1 MRGNAFFCLRA
12 IEAVSP
18 DCLPLA
24 GTWRN
29 KVLFLAVRVHTASS
43 VSRHCLKSARKRVL
57 ARGRFGACFFHGGGR
72 QLPAQ
77 YARLS
82 YQRWPFEVGKLK
94 ANECPLWF
102 CVVRGIAWHASTTSS
117 VLAAARHT
125 DYCPVILDKED
136 VRFPNYG
143 LNKKAE
149 VAFWVKYL
157 RILGPGLA
165 QYLAVSD
172 QCTAVFFAMLL
183 WY

>member
-1 MRGNAFFCLRA
+1 M
-12 IEAVSP
+12 
-18 DCLPLA
+18 
-24 GTWRN
+24 
-29 KVLFLAVRVHTASS
+29 RVHIASS

-57 ARGRFGACFFHGGGR
+57 ARGRFGACFFTEGGR
-72 QLPAQ
+72 QPPSQ

-136 VRFPNYG
+136 LRFPNYG
-143 LNKKAE
+143 LNEKAGGC
-149 VAFWVKYL
+149 
-157 RILGPGLA
+157 ILGKIFAYSRSRAGTVLGS
-165 QYLAVSD
+165 LGSMHCCFFL
-172 QCTAVFFAMLL
+172 QCCSGIESARKF
-183 WY
+183 